1 MPFKSREESTPS
13 LERPG
18 SVAPA
23 HVAAAGAGRSA
34 PANQALERAGMSRRE
49 EYDRA
54 CAGRSARG
62 VRRLLPEGVQMADE
76 TFRLKVM
83 LEKGEVHIQ
92 PIVRGSEI
100 WPRSVLG

>member
-1 MPFKSREESTPS
+1 MTRVARPRPLTPT
-13 LERPG
+13 
-18 SVAPA
+18 
-23 HVAAAGAGRSA
+23 
-34 PANQALERAGMSRRE
+34 
-49 EYDRA
+49 
-54 CAGRSARG
+54 